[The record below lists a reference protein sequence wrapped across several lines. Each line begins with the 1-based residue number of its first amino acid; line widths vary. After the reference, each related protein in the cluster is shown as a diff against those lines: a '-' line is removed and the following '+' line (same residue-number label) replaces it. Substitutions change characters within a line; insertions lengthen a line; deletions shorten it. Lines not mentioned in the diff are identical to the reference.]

1 MRIYSMNIFK
11 KVSIRIA
18 ASLAL
23 LTPVFT
29 YAGEYEIGTGIYDIT
44 GAPAESNMWGY
55 VNLLSTDG
63 LQQRLFSRAFIIA
76 DPLESANRIV
86 FVSADLG
93 AIFQSVKLEVVKR
106 LEVKYNDLYT
116 HENVMLTAT
125 HTHVGSGG
133 LSHHTLQII
142 AAADNTLNGYSSE
155 NFEVVVNG
163 IVTSIERAHNNLAPG
178 SVDLVQGELLG
189 ATRNRSLAGYNQ
201 NLDSAEYSDDTNKT
215 MTLLKLTKDD
225 GEEIGMIN
233 WFAIHN
239 TSLSNQYTKLS
250 GDNKGYAQHLFEHR
264 KDSDHREA
272 DTFVAAFA
280 NSDEGDVV
288 PSDGNANSAPGFEGS
303 ADELSNAVSAGRK
316 QYDKAVELY
325 DQTGSRMDGQL
336 GFKHIWTNMEDY
348 SVRPEF
354 TGDGIQQLCSA
365 ARGISFAS
373 GGENGPANIDGITE
387 GMTVN
392 NTSRSLIVSLFS
404 GSPIAG
410 ALQFLAGSFNLGEDD
425 PCQHDKPV
433 LLSTGDL
440 NWVPEILPFQIFVIG
455 NLAIIGAPAEVTT
468 MSGRRIRAQVIDSLS
483 AINVNSAV
491 IAGLANS
498 YSGYLTTPE
507 EYQTQQYEGASTAFG
522 QYTLSAY
529 LQNYSELADA
539 LIDGET
545 LVTSAPLD
553 KSNEIRLERPGVFSD
568 GKFFNESWGEVLTN
582 ANTAYVKGQEVA
594 VKFRGGHPKNNLKT
608 QGSYLEVQRLE
619 GATWVPHAY
628 DWDWE
633 TEYSWNRSGLDR
645 SDIHI
650 VWRIPSSTPSGTYR
664 IKHEG
669 HRKTWGRVREYSGV
683 SRSFTVN

>member
-1 MRIYSMNIFK
+1 MNIFK
-11 KVSIRIA
+11 KVLIHIA
-18 ASLAL
+18 TSLTL
-23 LTPVFT
+23 LSVTCVH
-29 YAGEYEIGTGIYDIT
+29 AGEYDIGTGIYDIT

-76 DPLESANRIV
+76 DPVDSANRVV

-93 AIFQSVKLEVVKR
+93 AIFQSVKLEVIKQ
-106 LEVKYNDLYT
+106 LNVKYDGLYS

-125 HTHVGSGG
+125 HTHVGTGG

-142 AAADNTLNGYSSE
+142 AAADSSFNGYSSD
-155 NFEVVVNG
+155 NFNVVVDG
-163 IVTSIERAHNNLAPG
+163 IVASIERAHNNLAPG
-178 SVDLVQGELLG
+178 SVDLVQGDLFG

-201 NLDSAEYSDDTNKT
+201 NPDSSDYTDDTNKT
-215 MTLLKLTKDD
+215 MTLLKLTKDS
-225 GEEIGMIN
+225 GEDIGMIN

-250 GDNKGYAQHLFEHR
+250 GDNKGYAQHLFEEH
-264 KDSDHREA
+264 KHSDHREA

-288 PSDGNANSAPGFEGS
+288 PSDGNANSAPGFEGN
-303 ADELSNAVSAGRK
+303 ADELSNAVNAGTK

-325 DQTGSRMDGQL
+325 SQTGSRMDGQL

-348 SVRPEF
+348 SVRAEF
-354 TGDGIQQLCSA
+354 TGNDEQQLCSA

-392 NTSRSLIVSLFS
+392 NTSSSLIESLFS

-410 ALQFLAGSFNLGEDD
+410 VLQFLTGSLNLGEDD

-440 NWVPEILPFQIFVIG
+440 DWVPQTLPFQLFVIG
-455 NLAIIGAPAEVTT
+455 DLAIIGAPSEVTT
-468 MSGRRIRAQVIDSLS
+468 MSGRRIRAQVIDNLS
-483 AINVNSAV
+483 AMNVNHAV

-522 QYTLSAY
+522 RYTLSAY
-529 LQNYSELADA
+529 LQNYNVLADA
-539 LIDGET
+539 LINGET
-545 LVTSAPLD
+545 LVTAAPLD
-553 KSNEIRLERPGVFSD
+553 KSDDIRLERAGVFSD
-568 GKFFNESWGEVLTN
+568 GKFLNESWGSVLTN
-582 ANTAYVKGQEVA
+582 ANASYSKGQEVT
-594 VKFRGGHPKNNLKT
+594 VTFRGGHPKNNLQT
-608 QGSYLEVQRLE
+608 QSSYLEVQRLVDSN
-619 GATWVPHAY
+619 WVSHAY

-633 TEYSWNRSGLDR
+633 TEYRWSRSGFDR
-645 SDIHI
+645 SNIDI
-650 VWRIPSSTPSGTYR
+650 VWRIPSNTPSGTYR
-664 IKHEG
+664 IKHDG
-669 HRKTWGRVREYSGV
+669 HRKTWGRVREYSGL